1 MIASEIVA
9 QRKQSNVDRHPAL
22 ATIVSMPQPVVSAPS
37 AETGNSQQ
45 SRAAFR
51 LSQPLN
57 IAIGGGRR
65 RERFGL

>member
-9 QRKQSNVDRHPAL
+9 ERKQSNVDRHPPL
-22 ATIVSMPQPVVSAPS
+22 ATIVSMPRPVVWSMS

-51 LSQPLN
+51 VSQPLN
-57 IAIGGGRR
+57 LATGV
-65 RERFGL
+65 

>member
-9 QRKQSNVDRHPAL
+9 QRKQSNVDRHPPL
-22 ATIVSMPQPVVSAPS
+22 ATIVSKPRPVVSSMS

-45 SRAAFR
+45 SRATFG

-57 IAIGGGRR
+57 LARGV
-65 RERFGL
+65 

>member
-9 QRKQSNVDRHPAL
+9 QRKPSDVDRHPPL
-22 ATIVSMPQPVVSAPS
+22 ATIVSMPRPVARPKS

-45 SRAAFR
+45 SRAAFG

-57 IAIGGGRR
+57 LAIDV
-65 RERFGL
+65 